1 MKNLLNKLN
10 NISDYTS
17 LQDFINSCDEDAL
30 LNACLLCLPNDFK
43 NVDELKQ
50 YIIDTMSCDWE
61 DEDGEY
67 NFRIDLEC
75 YFEGCAL
82 SFFKSEE
89 EYAKIMKKPN
99 RR

>member
-1 MKNLLNKLN
+1 MKNLLNRLN
-10 NISDYTS
+10 NISDYIS
-17 LQDFINSCDEDAL
+17 LQEFIKSCDEDTL

-50 YIIDTMSCDWE
+50 YIIDTVSCDWE

-89 EYAKIMKKPN
+89 EYDKIMQS

>member
-1 MKNLLNKLN
+1 MKNLLEKLEKV
-10 NISDYTS
+10 SDYTS
-17 LQDFINSCDEDAL
+17 LQDFENSCDNDTL
-30 LNACLLCLPNDFK
+30 LSACLLCLPNDFK

-61 DEDGEY
+61 DGED
-67 NFRIDLEC
+67 NFRLDLEC

-89 EYAKIMKKPN
+89 GYAKIMQS

>member
-1 MKNLLNKLN
+1 MKKLLEKLEKV
-10 NISDYTS
+10 SDYAS
-17 LQDFINSCDEDAL
+17 LQDFENSCDEDTL

-89 EYAKIMKKPN
+89 EYNKIMEKI
-99 RR
+99 

>member
-17 LQDFINSCDEDAL
+17 LQDFINSCDEDTL

-75 YFEGCAL
+75 YFEGCVL

-89 EYAKIMKKPN
+89 EYAKIMKKI
-99 RR
+99 

>member
-17 LQDFINSCDEDAL
+17 LQDFINSCNEDTL

-50 YIIDTMSCDWE
+50 YIINTMSCDWE
-61 DEDGEY
+61 DGED
-67 NFRIDLEC
+67 NFRLDLEC

-89 EYAKIMKKPN
+89 DYAQIMQN

>member
-17 LQDFINSCDEDAL
+17 LQDFINSCDEGTL

-61 DEDGEY
+61 DGED
-67 NFRIDLEC
+67 NFRLDLEC

-82 SFFKSEE
+82 SFFKSKE